1 MRPFHSIYN
10 KILDYSSSRFAIL
23 WLSAISFLESIILP
37 VPLQDLLL
45 ASMSLRNRSKAF
57 YFAAICTIASVLGA
71 VLGYYIGVQ
80 AENHILPILINL
92 DYESKFETAQIYFQ
106 TYGVYIILIA
116 GFSPIPYKVFTIAAG
131 MMSMSLLPFV
141 IFSLIA
147 RGARYFLISFLVRK
161 FGKMADAWLNK
172 YIDWLG
178 YLVIIAIALFI
189 WYEY

>member
-1 MRPFHSIYN
+1 
-10 KILDYSSSRFAIL
+10 
-23 WLSAISFLESIILP
+23 
-37 VPLQDLLL
+37 
-45 ASMSLRNRSKAF
+45 MSLRNRSKAF
-57 YFAAICTIASVLGA
+57 HFAAICTFASVLGA
-71 VLGYYIGVQ
+71 VLGYFIGVQ
-80 AENHILPILINL
+80 AENYILPILVNL
-92 DYESKFETAQIYFQ
+92 GYESKFNIAQIYFQ

-131 MMSMSLLPFV
+131 MMSMALFPFIV
-141 IFSLIA
+141 FSLIA

-178 YLVIIAIALFI
+178 YFLIVAIALFI

>member
-10 KILDYSSSRFAIL
+10 KILEYSSSRFAIL
-23 WLSAISFLESIILP
+23 WLSVISFLESIILP

-92 DYESKFETAQIYFQ
+92 DYESKFETAQMYFQ
-106 TYGVYIILIA
+106 TYGIYIILIA

-141 IFSLIA
+141 VFSLIA

-178 YLVIIAIALFI
+178 YLLIIAIALFI